1 MTVIGCDDG
10 TYGYNCSNNCSGQ
23 CLNDSP
29 CNKETGH
36 CDRGCKPGYTN
47 NSCNEGKSIDQSLY
61 ICCKKKVFS
70 LIIKT
75 HHQIACNFML
85 KKYRSS

>member
-61 ICCKKKVFS
+61 ICCKKKFLVW
-70 LIIKT
+70 
-75 HHQIACNFML
+75 
-85 KKYRSS
+85 